1 MKNLKISRLVILII
15 TVILEGLPFSAVLR
29 FGSDSGEVIYETFS
43 YFRLEPWGYGNP
55 TLLVAVLTVAL
66 AVLVIV
72 SLYKNVGGKFYTA
85 ETVISWFAFL
95 FSLLSVVFSTN
106 DPIKYVITGFSISVL
121 LFANLIFCYL
131 AIYNKKINTEKII
144 VILIIAFIF
153 SLLILFLGFGAGDS
167 DETVNTQV
175 PQTTAPET
183 ATAAL
188 TNATD
193 KENFRALK
201 DGESAPY
208 ITESPHYRDLNFNND
223 DVIDVEDFKLSG
235 MRCEEFA
242 NKLVEN
248 GNLGTIGEADY
259 LFRGE
264 ISVPCGEVI
273 IRY

>member
-1 MKNLKISRLVILII
+1 MKNMKISRLVILII

-29 FGSDSGEVIYETFS
+29 FSSDSGEVIYETFS

-175 PQTTAPET
+175 PQTTERET
-183 ATAAL
+183 ATDVL
-188 TNATD
+188 TNA
-193 KENFRALK
+193 KANLRALK
-201 DGESAPY
+201 PGDKSPD
-208 ITESPHYRDLNFNND
+208 ITENLHYRDLNFNND
-223 DVIDVEDFKLSG
+223 DMIDAEDFKLSG
-235 MRCEEFA
+235 MSREEFKR
-242 NKLVEN
+242 KLVEN
-248 GNLGTIGEADY
+248 GNLGTLGEGDY
-259 LFRGE
+259 LIDGR